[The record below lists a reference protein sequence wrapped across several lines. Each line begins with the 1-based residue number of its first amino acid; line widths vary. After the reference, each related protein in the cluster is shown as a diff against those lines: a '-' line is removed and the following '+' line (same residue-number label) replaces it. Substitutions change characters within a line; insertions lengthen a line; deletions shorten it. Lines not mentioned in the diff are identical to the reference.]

1 MNPFQ
6 IDIPVKVLFGAG
18 QLDRLHEQALPGKK
32 ALIVISSGR
41 STRANGYLDRTE
53 KELAA
58 AGAATEVFA
67 GIQAN
72 PTLES
77 VGKGAQAARAMGADM
92 IVALG
97 GGSVMDAAKA
107 IALMAVNEGNLW
119 DYVGSGTGKG
129 QKYAHRA
136 LPVIA
141 ITTTAGTGSEVDATS
156 VITNQETHEK
166 IGLKFPDLYPC
177 LAIVDPELMLT
188 VPPRLTAFQ
197 GFDALFHS
205 LETYVN
211 RKANL
216 MSDMV
221 ASTAIRNIW
230 GLSCPRGCG
239 PGDDECWKP
248 WTHMAFANTLSGYAM
263 VLGGCTSEH
272 SLEHAMSA
280 YHEALP
286 HGAGL
291 IMLSLAYFGW
301 LAEHHVCDDRLVDL
315 ARFLGRE
322 DASRPEE
329 FLEALASLQKACGVD
344 GLKMSEYGITP
355 EEFPKMAEKCHHGH
369 EKGCS

>member
-18 QLDRLHEQALPGKK
+18 QLNRLHEQALPGKK

-129 QKYAHRA
+129 K
-136 LPVIA
+136 
-141 ITTTAGTGSEVDATS
+141 
-156 VITNQETHEK
+156 K
-166 IGLKFPDLYPC
+166 
-177 LAIVDPELMLT
+177 
-188 VPPRLTAFQ
+188 
-197 GFDALFHS
+197 
-205 LETYVN
+205 
-211 RKANL
+211 
-216 MSDMV
+216 
-221 ASTAIRNIW
+221 
-230 GLSCPRGCG
+230 
-239 PGDDECWKP
+239 
-248 WTHMAFANTLSGYAM
+248 
-263 VLGGCTSEH
+263 
-272 SLEHAMSA
+272 
-280 YHEALP
+280 
-286 HGAGL
+286 
-291 IMLSLAYFGW
+291 
-301 LAEHHVCDDRLVDL
+301 
-315 ARFLGRE
+315 
-322 DASRPEE
+322 
-329 FLEALASLQKACGVD
+329 
-344 GLKMSEYGITP
+344 
-355 EEFPKMAEKCHHGH
+355 
-369 EKGCS
+369 

>member
-18 QLDRLHEQALPGKK
+18 QLNRLHEQALPGKK

-129 QKYAHRA
+129 KREL
-136 LPVIA
+136 LPVQRA
-141 ITTTAGTGSEVDATS
+141 QG
-156 VITNQETHEK
+156 Q
-166 IGLKFPDLYPC
+166 PD
-177 LAIVDPELMLT
+177 
-188 VPPRLTAFQ
+188 R
-197 GFDALFHS
+197 
-205 LETYVN
+205 
-211 RKANL
+211 
-216 MSDMV
+216 
-221 ASTAIRNIW
+221 
-230 GLSCPRGCG
+230 
-239 PGDDECWKP
+239 
-248 WTHMAFANTLSGYAM
+248 
-263 VLGGCTSEH
+263 
-272 SLEHAMSA
+272 
-280 YHEALP
+280 
-286 HGAGL
+286 
-291 IMLSLAYFGW
+291 
-301 LAEHHVCDDRLVDL
+301 
-315 ARFLGRE
+315 
-322 DASRPEE
+322 
-329 FLEALASLQKACGVD
+329 
-344 GLKMSEYGITP
+344 
-355 EEFPKMAEKCHHGH
+355 
-369 EKGCS
+369 